1 VNNTLQNGAQAFS
14 SDVYLLSLGQ
24 TRMALHAALSRSILY
39 ARPPGF
45 VAKIFGGPRFG
56 DNANS
61 GAMEFKDQL
70 KSSVDIVKVI
80 GEYVRLRKSGV
91 SRYTGLCPFHS
102 EKTPSFSVHAGHQ
115 FYKCF
120 GCGVSGDVLKF
131 VMEFE
136 HVSFPEAV
144 KLLAERNG
152 IPMPKRAEYADAD
165 TRLRA
170 AVFQIQELAL
180 EAFREQLAGPA
191 GLEAR
196 RYLEKRGVSPESS
209 AQFGLGYAER
219 SGRGL
224 LRLLEKQGFTAEQ
237 MENSGLLGRR
247 EDGSF
252 YDRFRNRL
260 MFPIHSESGKPIGF
274 GGRALDP
281 ADEAKY
287 LNSAESPIY
296 KKSAVL
302 YNLHRAKEG
311 IRRADR
317 SVLVEGYMDVIG
329 VWAAGVREV
338 VASCGT
344 ALTAQQVQMLRR
356 HSDKIVVNFD
366 PDAAGA
372 NAAERS
378 INLLL
383 DESMRVRIVEL
394 EDGLDPDEYCKER
407 GADAYRGKLDKAQT
421 YFYWLADRARAKF
434 DLRTAEG
441 RVAGFQFLLP
451 AIQRLPDKIER
462 VAVANDVA
470 GYLGVDAGL
479 VLENFRKS
487 AMDRRDKKVAPAREA
502 LRADEKILL
511 NLLVSDAEARQELIP
526 ELEALPAVEQFAT
539 RAIFKA
545 LFALHAAGAV
555 TYEELH
561 ARLEESDQEL
571 LASAV
576 LRDETDGSAITLS
589 LGEECVRSLQRTS
602 LKAQVA
608 ALKARVKEAERAGNM
623 QEALRLAEE
632 LHDLE
637 RGG

>member
-1 VNNTLQNGAQAFS
+1 M
-14 SDVYLLSLGQ
+14 D
-24 TRMALHAALSRSILY
+24 
-39 ARPPGF
+39 
-45 VAKIFGGPRFG
+45 
-56 DNANS
+56 
-61 GAMEFKDQL
+61 FKEQL
-70 KSSVDIVKVI
+70 KSSVDIVKVV

-120 GCGVSGDVLKF
+120 GCGAAGDVLKF

-136 HVSFPEAV
+136 HVSFPEAL

-152 IPMPKRAEYADAD
+152 IPMPKRAEYADPE

-170 AVFQIQELAL
+170 AVHQIQELAQ
-180 EAFREQLAGPA
+180 EAFREHLAGPA
-191 GLEAR
+191 GTEAR
-196 RYLEKRGVSPESS
+196 RYLEKRGVASEVS
-209 AQFGLGYAER
+209 AQFGLGYADR
-219 SGRGL
+219 SGRFL
-224 LRLLEKQGFTAEQ
+224 LRILEKQQFTAEQ

-260 MFPIHSESGKPIGF
+260 MFPIHNESGKAIGF

-287 LNSAESPIY
+287 INSAESPIY

-311 IRRADR
+311 IRKADR
-317 SVLVEGYMDVIG
+317 AVLVEGYMDAIG
-329 VWAAGVREV
+329 VSAAGLREV

-344 ALTAQQVQMLRR
+344 ALTPQQVQALRR
-356 HSDKIVVNFD
+356 HSEKIVVNFD

-383 DESMRVRIVEL
+383 DESMKVRIVEL

-407 GADAYRGKLDKAQT
+407 GAEAYRGKLDKAQT

-441 RVAGFQFLLP
+441 RVAGFQYLLP
-451 AIQRLPDKIER
+451 AIQRLPEKIER

-487 AMDRRDKKVAPAREA
+487 AQNRREKKIASVREPLNA
-502 LRADEKILL
+502 NEKLLL
-511 NLLVSDAEARQELIP
+511 NLLVSNPDAPRELIAG
-526 ELEALPAVEQFAT
+526 LEDLPAVERFAT
-539 RAIFKA
+539 KRIFRA
-545 LFALHAAGAV
+545 LFALEAGGGPV

-561 ARLEESDQEL
+561 ARLEESDQNL

-576 LRDETDGSAITLS
+576 LQDETNDTVIS
-589 LGEECVRSLQRTS
+589 LRQGVECLRSLERSGLQTQ
-602 LKAQVA
+602 LA
-608 ALKARVKEAERAGNM
+608 ALKAQVKEAERAGNLS
-623 QEALRLAEE
+623 EALRLAAV
-632 LHDLE
+632 LHQLE
-637 RGG
+637 RPE

>member
-1 VNNTLQNGAQAFS
+1 
-14 SDVYLLSLGQ
+14 
-24 TRMALHAALSRSILY
+24 
-39 ARPPGF
+39 
-45 VAKIFGGPRFG
+45 
-56 DNANS
+56 
-61 GAMEFKDQL
+61 MEFKEQL

-102 EKTPSFSVHAGHQ
+102 EKTPSFSVHAAHQ

-120 GCGVSGDVLKF
+120 GCGASGDVLKF

-136 HVSFPEAV
+136 HVSFPEAL

-152 IPMPKRAEYADAD
+152 IPMPKRAEYADAE
-165 TRLRA
+165 THLRA
-170 AVFQIQELAL
+170 AVFQIQELAQ

-191 GLEAR
+191 GADAR
-196 RYLEKRGVSPESS
+196 RYLEKRGVSPEVS

-219 SGRGL
+219 SGRSL
-224 LRLLEKQGFTAEQ
+224 LRILEKQGFTAEQ
-237 MENSGLLGRR
+237 LENSGLLGRR

-252 YDRFRNRL
+252 YDFFRNRL
-260 MFPIHSESGKPIGF
+260 MFPIHSESGKVIGF

-281 ADEAKY
+281 AEEAKY

-317 SVLVEGYMDVIG
+317 SVLVEGYMDAIG
-329 VWAAGVREV
+329 VFAAGVREV
-338 VASCGT
+338 VAGCGT
-344 ALTAQQVQMLRR
+344 SLTAQQVQALRR
-356 HSDKIVVNFD
+356 HSEKIVVNFD

-451 AIQRLPDKIER
+451 AIQRLPEKIER

-479 VLENFRKS
+479 VLENFRKA
-487 AMDRRDKKVAPAREA
+487 AMDRRDKKVAPAREP

-511 NLLVSDAEARQELIP
+511 NLLVSNVEVRQELIP
-526 ELEALPAVEQFAT
+526 ELERLPAVEQFAT
-539 RAIFKA
+539 RRIFKA
-545 LFALHAAGAV
+545 LFALHGGGTV

-576 LRDETDGSAITLS
+576 LRDETDGSAVSLS
-589 LGEECVRSLQRTS
+589 LGVECLRSLQRSS
-602 LKAQVA
+602 LKTQVA
-608 ALKARVKEAERAGNM
+608 ALKARVKEAERSGNLH
-623 QEALRLAEE
+623 EALRLAEE
-632 LHDLE
+632 LHHLE
-637 RGG
+637 RAG

>member
-1 VNNTLQNGAQAFS
+1 M
-14 SDVYLLSLGQ
+14 D
-24 TRMALHAALSRSILY
+24 
-39 ARPPGF
+39 
-45 VAKIFGGPRFG
+45 
-56 DNANS
+56 
-61 GAMEFKDQL
+61 FKEQL

-120 GCGVSGDVLKF
+120 GCGASGDVLKF

-136 HVSFPEAV
+136 HVTFSEAL

-152 IPMPKRAEYADAD
+152 IPMPKRAEYADED

-170 AVFQIQELAL
+170 AVFQMQELAQ
-180 EAFREQLAGPA
+180 EAFREQLAGPSGA
-191 GLEAR
+191 EAR
-196 RYLEKRGVSPESS
+196 RYLEKRGVSPEVS

-219 SGRGL
+219 GGRAL
-224 LRLLEKQGFTAEQ
+224 LRIFERQGFTAEQ

-260 MFPIHSESGKPIGF
+260 MFPIHSESGKVIAF

-296 KKSAVL
+296 RKSAVL

-311 IRRADR
+311 IRKAGR
-317 SVLVEGYMDVIG
+317 SVLVEGYMDAIG
-329 VWAAGVREV
+329 VFAAGVREV

-344 ALTAQQVQMLRR
+344 ALTAQQVQALRR

-383 DESMRVRIVEL
+383 DEGMHVRIVEL
-394 EDGLDPDEYCKER
+394 EDGLDPDEYCKDR
-407 GADAYRGKLDKAQT
+407 GAEAYRGKLDKAQN
-421 YFYWLADRARAKF
+421 YFYWLADRARARF

-451 AIQRLPDKIER
+451 AIQRLPEKIER

-487 AMDRRDKKVAPAREA
+487 AIDRRDKKVAPIREPLRGDEKLLLNLLLSNGDAREA
-502 LRADEKILL
+502 LLGR
-511 NLLVSDAEARQELIP
+511 
-526 ELEALPAVEQFAT
+526 LEHLPAIEQFAT
-539 RAIFKA
+539 KRIFKA
-545 LFALHAAGAV
+545 LFALAAAGPV
-555 TYEELH
+555 DYEGLH
-561 ARLEESDQEL
+561 ARLDENDQEL

-576 LRDETDGSAITLS
+576 LQDETNEFAVSLS
-589 LGEECVRSLQRTS
+589 VGEECLRSLERSSQMT
-602 LKAQVA
+602 QVA
-608 ALKARVKEAERAGNM
+608 ALKARVKAAERAGDLS
-623 QEALRLAEE
+623 EALRLYEE
-632 LHDLE
+632 LRE
-637 RGG
+637 MEKIG

>member
-1 VNNTLQNGAQAFS
+1 M
-14 SDVYLLSLGQ
+14 D
-24 TRMALHAALSRSILY
+24 
-39 ARPPGF
+39 
-45 VAKIFGGPRFG
+45 
-56 DNANS
+56 
-61 GAMEFKDQL
+61 FKDQL

-80 GEYVRLRKSGV
+80 GEYVRLKKSGV

-102 EKTPSFSVHAGHQ
+102 EKTPSFSVHAAHQ

-120 GCGVSGDVLKF
+120 GCGVSGDVLNF

-136 HVSFPEAV
+136 HVSFPEAL

-152 IPMPKRAEYADAD
+152 IPMPKRAEYADAE

-170 AVFQIQELAL
+170 AVFQIQELAQ
-180 EAFREQLAGPA
+180 EAFREQLASPA
-191 GLEAR
+191 GAEAR
-196 RYLEKRGVSPESS
+196 RYLEKRGVSPEVS
-209 AQFGLGYAER
+209 AHFGLGYAER
-219 SGRGL
+219 SGRAL
-224 LRLLEKQGFTAEQ
+224 LRMLEKQGFTAEQ
-237 MENSGLLGRR
+237 LENSGLLGRR

-260 MFPIHSESGKPIGF
+260 MFPIHSESGKTIGF

-317 SVLVEGYMDVIG
+317 SVLVEGYMDAIG
-329 VWAAGVREV
+329 VTAAGVLEV

-344 ALTAQQVQMLRR
+344 ALTPQQVQALRR
-356 HSDKIVVNFD
+356 HSEKIVVNFD

-487 AMDRRDKKVAPAREA
+487 AMDRRDKKVAPVREP

-511 NLLVSDAEARQELIP
+511 NLLVSDAEARHELIP
-526 ELEALPAVEQFAT
+526 ELEQLPALEQFAT
-539 RAIFKA
+539 RRIFKA
-545 LFALHAAGAV
+545 LFALHAGGV
-555 TYEELH
+555 VNYEELH
-561 ARLEESDQEL
+561 ARLEEADQEL

-576 LRDETDGSAITLS
+576 LKDETDGSAVSLS
-589 LGEECVRSLQRTS
+589 LGEECVRSLQRSSHMTR
-602 LKAQVA
+602 VA
-608 ALKARVKEAERAGNM
+608 ALKGRLKAAERAGDL
-623 QEALRLAEE
+623 QEALRLNQE
-632 LHDLE
+632 LVDLE
-637 RGG
+637 KA

>member
-1 VNNTLQNGAQAFS
+1 
-14 SDVYLLSLGQ
+14 
-24 TRMALHAALSRSILY
+24 
-39 ARPPGF
+39 
-45 VAKIFGGPRFG
+45 
-56 DNANS
+56 
-61 GAMEFKDQL
+61 MEFKEQL

-80 GEYVRLRKSGV
+80 GEYVRLRKSGL

-102 EKTPSFSVHAGHQ
+102 EKTPSFSVHAAHQ

-120 GCGVSGDVLKF
+120 GCGASGDVLKF

-136 HVSFPEAV
+136 HVSFPEAL

-152 IPMPKRAEYADAD
+152 IPMPKRAEYADAE
-165 TRLRA
+165 THLRA
-170 AVFQIQELAL
+170 AVFQIQELAQ

-191 GLEAR
+191 GADAR
-196 RYLEKRGVSPESS
+196 RYLEKRGVSPEGS
-209 AQFGLGYAER
+209 AQFGLGDAAG
-219 SGRGL
+219 SGRP
-224 LRLLEKQGFTAEQ
+224 
-237 MENSGLLGRR
+237 LLGRR

-260 MFPIHSESGKPIGF
+260 MFPIHSESGKAIAF

-296 KKSAVL
+296 RKSAVL

-317 SVLVEGYMDVIG
+317 SVLVEGYMDAIG
-329 VWAAGVREV
+329 VTAAGVREV

-344 ALTAQQVQMLRR
+344 ALTPQQVQALRR
-356 HSDKIVVNFD
+356 HSEKIVVNFD
-366 PDAAGA
+366 PVAAGA

-394 EDGLDPDEYCKER
+394 EDGLDPDEYCKDR

-441 RVAGFQFLLP
+441 RVAGFQFLMP

-479 VLENFRKS
+479 VLENFRKA
-487 AMDRRDKKVAPAREA
+487 AMDRRDKKVAPVREP

-511 NLLVSDAEARQELIP
+511 NLLVSDAEACHELIP
-526 ELEALPAVEQFAT
+526 ELERLPALEQFAT
-539 RAIFKA
+539 RRIFKA
-545 LFALHAAGAV
+545 LFTLHASGTV

-561 ARLEESDQEL
+561 ARLEEGDQEL

-576 LRDETDGSAITLS
+576 LQDETDGSAVSLS
-589 LGEECVRSLQRTS
+589 LGEECLRSLQRS
-602 LKAQVA
+602 GLKTQVA
-608 ALKARVKEAERAGNM
+608 ALKARVKEAERSGNM

-637 RGG
+637 RAG

>member
-1 VNNTLQNGAQAFS
+1 M
-14 SDVYLLSLGQ
+14 D
-24 TRMALHAALSRSILY
+24 
-39 ARPPGF
+39 
-45 VAKIFGGPRFG
+45 
-56 DNANS
+56 
-61 GAMEFKDQL
+61 FKEQL

-120 GCGVSGDVLKF
+120 GCGASGDVLKF

-136 HVSFPEAV
+136 HVTFPEAL

-152 IPMPKRAEYADAD
+152 IPMPKRAEYADED

-170 AVFQIQELAL
+170 AVFQMQELAQ
-180 EAFREQLAGPA
+180 EAFREQLAGPSGA
-191 GLEAR
+191 EAR
-196 RYLEKRGVSPESS
+196 RYLEKRGVSPELS

-219 SGRGL
+219 GGRAL
-224 LRLLEKQGFTAEQ
+224 LRLFERQDFTAEQ

-260 MFPIHSESGKPIGF
+260 MFPIHSESGKVIAF

-296 KKSAVL
+296 RKSAVL

-311 IRRADR
+311 IRKAGR
-317 SVLVEGYMDVIG
+317 SVLVEGYMDAIG
-329 VWAAGVREV
+329 VFAAGVREV

-344 ALTAQQVQMLRR
+344 ALTAQQVQALRR

-383 DESMRVRIVEL
+383 DEGMHVRIVEL
-394 EDGLDPDEYCKER
+394 EDGLDPDEYCKDR
-407 GADAYRGKLDKAQT
+407 GAEAYRGKLDKAQN
-421 YFYWLADRARAKF
+421 YFYWLADRARARF

-451 AIQRLPDKIER
+451 AIQRLPEKIER

-487 AMDRRDKKVAPAREA
+487 AIDRRDKKVAPIREPLRGDEKLLLNLLLSNGDAREA
-502 LRADEKILL
+502 LLGR
-511 NLLVSDAEARQELIP
+511 
-526 ELEALPAVEQFAT
+526 LEHLPAIEQFAT
-539 RAIFKA
+539 KRIFRA
-545 LFALHAAGAV
+545 LFALAAAGPV
-555 TYEELH
+555 EYEGLH
-561 ARLEESDQEL
+561 ARLDENDQEL

-576 LRDETDGSAITLS
+576 LQDETNEFAVSLS
-589 LGEECVRSLQRTS
+589 VGEECLRSLERSSQMT
-602 LKAQVA
+602 QVA
-608 ALKARVKEAERAGNM
+608 ALKARVKAAERAGDLS
-623 QEALRLAEE
+623 EALRLYEE
-632 LHDLE
+632 LRE
-637 RGG
+637 MEKIG

>member
-1 VNNTLQNGAQAFS
+1 M
-14 SDVYLLSLGQ
+14 D
-24 TRMALHAALSRSILY
+24 
-39 ARPPGF
+39 
-45 VAKIFGGPRFG
+45 
-56 DNANS
+56 
-61 GAMEFKDQL
+61 FKEQL

-80 GEYVRLRKSGV
+80 QEYVRLKKSGV
-91 SRYTGLCPFHS
+91 ARYTGLCPFHS

-136 HVSFPEAV
+136 HVSFPEAM

-170 AVFQIQELAL
+170 AVFQIQELAQ
-180 EAFREQLAGPA
+180 EAFLAQLAGPA
-191 GLEAR
+191 GMEAR
-196 RYLEKRGVSPESS
+196 RYLEKRGVAPEVS

-219 SGRGL
+219 SGRSL
-224 LRLLEKQGFTAEQ
+224 LRILEKQGFTAEQ

-260 MFPIHSESGKPIGF
+260 MFPIHSESGKVIGF

-281 ADEAKY
+281 ADQAKY

-302 YNLHRAKEG
+302 YNLHRAKDG

-317 SVLVEGYMDVIG
+317 SVLVEGYMDAIG
-329 VWAAGVREV
+329 VYAAGVREV

-344 ALTAQQVQMLRR
+344 SLTVQQVQALRR

-372 NAAERS
+372 DAAERS

-394 EDGLDPDEYCKER
+394 EGGLDPDEYCKDR
-407 GADAYRGKLDKAQT
+407 GAEAYRGKLDKAQT
-421 YFYWLADRARAKF
+421 YFYWLADRARVKF

-487 AMDRRDKKVAPAREA
+487 AMDRRDKRVAPARDP

-511 NLLVSDAEARQELIP
+511 NLLVLDAEARQELIP
-526 ELEALPAVEQFAT
+526 ELEQLPAVEQFAT
-539 RAIFKA
+539 LRIFKA
-545 LFALHAAGAV
+545 LFALHAGGTV

-561 ARLEESDQEL
+561 ARLEEGDQEL

-576 LRDETDGSAITLS
+576 LKDETDGSAASLS
-589 LGEECVRSLQRTS
+589 LGVECLRSLQRSS
-602 LKAQVA
+602 LKTRVA
-608 ALKARVKEAERAGNM
+608 ALKARVKEAERSGNLH
-623 QEALRLAEE
+623 EALRLAEE

-637 RGG
+637 KAG

>member
-1 VNNTLQNGAQAFS
+1 M
-14 SDVYLLSLGQ
+14 D
-24 TRMALHAALSRSILY
+24 
-39 ARPPGF
+39 
-45 VAKIFGGPRFG
+45 
-56 DNANS
+56 
-61 GAMEFKDQL
+61 FKDQL

-80 GEYVRLRKSGV
+80 GEYVRLKKSGV

-102 EKTPSFSVHAGHQ
+102 EKTPSFSVHVGHQ

-120 GCGVSGDVLKF
+120 GCGASGDVLKF

-136 HVSFPEAV
+136 HVSFPEAL
-144 KLLAERNG
+144 KQLAERNG
-152 IPMPKRAEYADAD
+152 IPMPKRAEYADAE
-165 TRLRA
+165 THLRG
-170 AVFQIQELAL
+170 AVSQIQELAQ
-180 EAFREQLAGPA
+180 EAFREQLGGAAGA
-191 GLEAR
+191 EAR
-196 RYLEKRGVSPESS
+196 RYLEKRGVSPEVS

-219 SGRGL
+219 SGRML
-224 LRLLEKQGFTAEQ
+224 LRILEKQGFTAEQ

-247 EDGSF
+247 DDGSF

-260 MFPIHSESGKPIGF
+260 MFPIHSESGKVIGF

-311 IRRADR
+311 IRKAER
-317 SVLVEGYMDVIG
+317 SVLVEGYMDAIG
-329 VWAAGVREV
+329 VFAAGVREV

-344 ALTAQQVQMLRR
+344 SLTAQQVQALRR
-356 HSDKIVVNFD
+356 HSEKIVVNFD

-372 NAAERS
+372 NAAEKS

-383 DESMRVRIVEL
+383 DENMRVRIVEL

-407 GADAYRGKLDKAQT
+407 GADAYRAKLDKAQT

-479 VLENFRKS
+479 VLENFRK
-487 AMDRRDKKVAPAREA
+487 AATDRRDKKVAPVREP

-511 NLLVSDAEARQELIP
+511 NLLVSDTEARQELIP
-526 ELEALPAVEQFAT
+526 ELEQLPALEQFAT
-539 RAIFKA
+539 RRIFKA
-545 LFALHAAGAV
+545 LFALHAGGSV

-561 ARLEESDQEL
+561 ARLEENDREL

-576 LRDETDGSAITLS
+576 LRDETDGSAVSLS
-589 LGEECVRSLQRTS
+589 LGEECLRSLQRSS
-602 LKAQVA
+602 LKTQVA
-608 ALKARVKEAERAGNM
+608 ALKARVKEAERSGNLR
-623 QEALRLAEE
+623 EALRLAEE

-637 RGG
+637 KAG

>member
-1 VNNTLQNGAQAFS
+1 M
-14 SDVYLLSLGQ
+14 D
-24 TRMALHAALSRSILY
+24 
-39 ARPPGF
+39 
-45 VAKIFGGPRFG
+45 
-56 DNANS
+56 
-61 GAMEFKDQL
+61 FKEQL

-91 SRYTGLCPFHS
+91 VRYTGLCPFHS

-120 GCGVSGDVLKF
+120 GCGASGDVLKF

-136 HVSFPEAV
+136 HVSFPEAL

-170 AVFQIQELAL
+170 AVFQIQELAE

-191 GLEAR
+191 GAEAR
-196 RYLEKRGVSPESS
+196 RYLEKRGVAPEVS

-219 SGRGL
+219 SGRSL

-237 MENSGLLGRR
+237 MENSGLMGRR
-247 EDGSF
+247 DDGSF

-260 MFPIHSESGKPIGF
+260 MFPIHSESGKAIGF

-317 SVLVEGYMDVIG
+317 SVLVEGYMDAIG
-329 VWAAGVREV
+329 VSAAGVREV

-344 ALTAQQVQMLRR
+344 ALTAQQVQALRR

-383 DESMRVRIVEL
+383 DESMHVRIVEL

-462 VAVANDVA
+462 VAVVNDVA

-479 VLENFRKS
+479 VLENFRKA
-487 AMDRRDKKVAPAREA
+487 AMDRRDKKVAPAREP

-526 ELEALPAVEQFAT
+526 ELEQLPAVEQFAT
-539 RAIFKA
+539 RRIFRA
-545 LFALHAAGAV
+545 LFTLHSGGTV

-576 LRDETDGSAITLS
+576 LQDETNGAAVSLS
-589 LGEECVRSLQRTS
+589 LGVECLRSLERSS
-602 LKAQVA
+602 LKTQVA
-608 ALKARVKEAERAGNM
+608 ALKAQVKAAERSGDLH
-623 QEALRLAEE
+623 EALRLAEE
-632 LHDLE
+632 LRHLE
-637 RGG
+637 RAG

>member
-1 VNNTLQNGAQAFS
+1 M
-14 SDVYLLSLGQ
+14 D
-24 TRMALHAALSRSILY
+24 
-39 ARPPGF
+39 
-45 VAKIFGGPRFG
+45 
-56 DNANS
+56 
-61 GAMEFKDQL
+61 FKDQL
-70 KSSVDIVKVI
+70 KSSIDIVKVI

-91 SRYTGLCPFHS
+91 SRFTGLCPFHS

-136 HVSFPEAV
+136 HVSFPEAL

-170 AVFQIQELAL
+170 AVYQIQELAL

-191 GLEAR
+191 GAEAR

-224 LRLLEKQGFTAEQ
+224 LRILEKQGFTAEQ

-252 YDRFRNRL
+252 YDRFRHRL
-260 MFPIHSESGKPIGF
+260 MFPIHGESGKPIGF

-311 IRRADR
+311 IRRSDR

-344 ALTAQQVQMLRR
+344 ALTTQQVQMLRR

-378 INLLL
+378 ISLLL

-407 GADAYRGKLDKAQT
+407 GAEAYRGKLDKAQT

-434 DLRTAEG
+434 DLHTAEG

-487 AMDRRDKKVAPAREA
+487 AMDRRDKKVAPVREP

-511 NLLVSDAEARQELIP
+511 NLLVSDGEARQELIP

-545 LFALHAAGAV
+545 LFALHAGGAV

-623 QEALRLAEE
+623 QEALRLAEQ

-637 RGG
+637 RTA